1 MPAEKTH
8 KVIITGTGRAGTT
21 FLVQL
26 LTGLG
31 LDTGYTPETWQRDY
45 HAHCQ
50 AGLEHDIEDAAA
62 PYIVKNPGLCESL
75 PGVLTRG
82 RIAID
87 LAIIPLRRL
96 DDAALSRVRVGG
108 NGRTPGGLTGT
119 NDPAQQ
125 RAVLAENFH
134 QLVET
139 LTAHDIPFLFL
150 HFPRFAQDAGYTFE
164 KLRPLLGDID
174 RARFDACFA
183 QLVRPELIH
192 SFASGATADS
202 GAPARAFA
210 QSRRQ
215 RRLARH
221 SARWAAA
228 AALIALGWFTA
239 GWMKEPQPGTA
250 PTTFVQ
256 DSLPHRPDPRFGA
269 HGPRFHRDGPW
280 LGLNRPHFPGAHPF
294 PPPWLRAPVATEIPQ
309 APAAEPPASP

>member
-1 MPAEKTH
+1 MPAAKTH

-26 LTGLG
+26 LTELG

-50 AGLEHDIEDAAA
+50 AGLEHDVEDSAA

-75 PGVLTRG
+75 PGVLARG

-96 DDAALSRVRVGG
+96 DDAAFSRIRVGG
-108 NGRTPGGLTGT
+108 KGRTPGGLTGT
-119 NDPAQQ
+119 DDPAQQ

-139 LTAHDIPFLFL
+139 LSAHDIPFLFL

-164 KLRPLLGDID
+164 KLRPLLGDMD
-174 RARFDACFA
+174 RARFTACFA
-183 QLVRPELIH
+183 RLARPELIH
-192 SFASGATADS
+192 SFAGVAPAEA
-202 GAPARAFA
+202 GAPARVFA
-210 QSRRQ
+210 DSQ
-215 RRLARH
+215 RRRRLKRH

-228 AALIALGWFTA
+228 AALVALGWFA
-239 GWMKEPQPGTA
+239 SGWRKEPQPA
-250 PTTFVQ
+250 VPAAWDV
-256 DSLPHRPDPRFGA
+256 P
-269 HGPRFHRDGPW
+269 GPRFRPYGPG
-280 LGLNRPHFPGAHPF
+280 LGASHPPFHSPYPHFPPAGLPRWAVF
-294 PPPWLRAPVATEIPQ
+294 PLPPEA
-309 APAAEPPASP
+309 ASPAPGDASPAP